1 MFHVK
6 QPVTARER
14 KAPRCPARPRT
25 DQPRRP
31 CVLTRGLRRTV
42 DRRPRSAVVHGS
54 GIERRRPLN
63 RERQLCGP
71 SSKTRGPPR
80 SRAIPLAEHLRGV
93 GGPRPLPQRTT
104 RRRPAHRPVGRM
116 PERPHHGALD
126 LPDISGAVWPRLR
139 RARLRAESAA
149 GLRCLD
155 DGLALQR
162 MRSSASTFCLLAVV
176 ERISSHVVPDML
188 HVKHVATT
196 ACSVM
201 RVSTLREEER
211 CERRRCRSR
220 RGATT
225 SHAYATRALPEKRSA
240 KLGLPSRERSTAY
253 APRAAAGLPFH
264 VEHPPLPSG
273 GNHHLRVYTALEG
286 CERRPPIVTRPSSSA
301 RRSSTR

>member
-104 RRRPAHRPVGRM
+104 RRRPAHRPVGRV

-201 RVSTLREEER
+201 RVSTPCARRNAVNGDGVGRGGARRPRTRTQRGRSQRSVRRSWVCRAASAPRRMPRARPLVCRFTWNI
-211 CERRRCRSR
+211 RRCLRAGTITFACTQRSK
-220 RGATT
+220 GV
-225 SHAYATRALPEKRSA
+225 S
-240 KLGLPSRERSTAY
+240 
-253 APRAAAGLPFH
+253 
-264 VEHPPLPSG
+264 
-273 GNHHLRVYTALEG
+273 EG
-286 CERRPPIVTRPSSSA
+286 RPS
-301 RRSSTR
+301 